1 MKHRPFV
8 AAALLA
14 FASMVPANADDS
26 ATERGSL
33 TLQSARMNENPI
45 TLKRLL
51 NHPAHDRVE
60 HALSAAFLKSRSLPV
75 AAAPLSLEQWIE
87 AHPDAA
93 PEAKAFAYGQL
104 GDRYMAVTQ
113 YKKAAMALRQAQA
126 FSMGPADSDLNDQAV
141 LAELAASVP
150 PIERGGTAGASVA
163 LEQDLAKL
171 RRAPVQI
178 AGVSNPMIVDTG
190 AEISVVAQSVAEKS
204 RMRFLDGE
212 VTVGTTTDNVSGRL
226 AVSND
231 VNIGGMTFENVL
243 FLVLPDEQLTF
254 ADGQYFVDG
263 IIGLPLFTAARRMAW
278 QDGATR
284 LLLGDAAMME
294 SGTSVPLYWHDG
306 GLGLEVTYQQAAFPA
321 FFDSG
326 ASRSSGSP
334 LFKSLLSQQDQ
345 NTLLAQD
352 DTRTGVGGTKNTRN
366 YILPSAVLG
375 IGGELIPLKDFKI
388 AGEQLD
394 YPGGDIGIIGSDILA
409 RARSFSVDF
418 ARMTYQMDL
427 AESGTP

>member
-1 MKHRPFV
+1 
-8 AAALLA
+8 
-14 FASMVPANADDS
+14 MVPANADDG

-33 TLQSARMNENPI
+33 TLQSARMDENPI
-45 TLKRLL
+45 ALKRLL
-51 NHPAHDRVE
+51 NLPADDRVE

-75 AAAPLSLEQWIE
+75 ALAASSLEQWIA
-87 AHPDAA
+87 AHPGAA
-93 PEAKAFAYGQL
+93 SDAKAFAYGQL

-113 YKKAAMALRQAQA
+113 YKKAAAAFRQTQVLLADQ
-126 FSMGPADSDLNDQAV
+126 SDSDLNDQAV
-141 LAELAASVP
+141 LAELAANVP
-150 PIERGGTAGASVA
+150 PIERDGAASANVA
-163 LEQDLAKL
+163 LERDLANL
-171 RRAPVQI
+171 RRAPVDV
-178 AGVSNPMIVDTG
+178 AGVVSPMIVDTG

-204 RMRFLDGE
+204 QMTFLGGE

-226 AVSND
+226 AVSSD
-231 VNIGGMTFENVL
+231 VNVGGMIFENVL

-263 IIGLPLFTAARRMAW
+263 IIGLPLFTAAGRMAW

-284 LLLGDAAMME
+284 LLLGDAVSLE
-294 SGTSVPLYWHDG
+294 NGTPTPLFWHDG
-306 GLGLEVTYQQAAFPA
+306 GMALEITYQQAAFPA

-334 LFKSLLSQQDQ
+334 LFKSLLSRQAQ

-352 DTRTGVGGTKNTRN
+352 DTRTGVGGTQDTRN
-366 YILPSAVLG
+366 YILPAVMLG
-375 IGGELIPLKDFKI
+375 IGGELLPLKDFKI

-409 RARSFSVDF
+409 RTRSFSVDF
-418 ARMTYQMDL
+418 ARMTYQVDP